1 MRINA
6 PEQASP
12 AITPGSPK
20 ALDAWRV
27 GQVLNATVIET
38 AAQGAI
44 TLRINN
50 TLIQAQSQLPV
61 SPGQQLSLQVANAG
75 KQTVLKVIE
84 PTASTDPVTQALRVA
99 LPRQTALPP
108 LLANLAWLSAPSEKA
123 QASPLSPAV
132 TQLASQL
139 FNNLASAAST
149 ATAQGFKDALY
160 NSGLFLENKL
170 AHAAPGQ
177 EQQGLKND
185 FKGGLL
191 RLLEG
196 LHAEGARS
204 QNSLGQPSAT
214 QPPPLPGSPL
224 QAQPAVSASLPAQSS
239 SGAIA
244 ELTHQTEGTLAR
256 LQLNQLA
263 SLPTAEHPAPLW
275 TLELPLRH
283 NGRADLLHMRIEQDQ
298 TAKKPGAQNA
308 SWTVSLGLDLDGL
321 GPMHARITL
330 AGERISTTLWAE
342 RGETVALLDK
352 HINELHNGLTRAGL
366 KTDTIRCQLGAPPR
380 ATTESALT
388 NEMALVDLTA

>member
-1 MRINA
+1 
-6 PEQASP
+6 
-12 AITPGSPK
+12 
-20 ALDAWRV
+20 V
-27 GQVLNATVIET
+27 GQVLSATVIET

-75 KQTVLKVIE
+75 KQTILKVIE
-84 PTASTDPVTQALRVA
+84 PTAPADPLTQALRVA

-108 LLANLAWLSAPSEKA
+108 LLANLAWLAASSEKA
-123 QASPLSPAV
+123 QAAPLSPAV
-132 TQLASQL
+132 TQLTSQL
-139 FNNLASAAST
+139 FNNLASAASV

-170 AHAAPGQ
+170 AHPASGQ
-177 EQQGLKND
+177 EQQGLPND
-185 FKGGLL
+185 FKAGLL

-204 QNSLGQPSAT
+204 QNSSNLPTTA
-214 QPPPLPGSPL
+214 QPPLRDSPL
-224 QAQPAVSASLPAQSS
+224 QAQPAVSASIPAQSS
-239 SGAIA
+239 SGAAA
-244 ELTHQTEGTLAR
+244 ELTHQTEGALAR
-256 LQLNQLA
+256 LQLNQLT

-298 TAKKPGAQNA
+298 TTKQSGAQNT

-330 AGERISTTLWAE
+330 AGERVSTTLWAE

-352 HINELHNGLTRAGL
+352 HLDELYHGLTRAGL
-366 KTDTIRCQLGAPPR
+366 KTDTIRCQQGEPPR
-380 ATTESALT
+380 ATSGAAIT

>member
-84 PTASTDPVTQALRVA
+84 SAVPTDPLAQALRVA
-99 LPRQTALPP
+99 LPRQAALPP
-108 LLANLAWLSAPSEKA
+108 LLANLAWLSAPAEKA

-139 FNNLASAAST
+139 FNNLASAASA
-149 ATAQGFKDALY
+149 ATAQGLKDALY
-160 NSGLFLENKL
+160 NSGLFLESKL
-170 AHAAPGQ
+170 AHPGQ
-177 EQQGLKND
+177 EQQGLPSD
-185 FKGGLL
+185 FKAGLL
-191 RLLEG
+191 RLLEK
-196 LHAEGARS
+196 LHAEGARG
-204 QNSLGQPSAT
+204 QNSSGQPSAT
-214 QPPPLPGSPL
+214 QPPPLRGSPL

-239 SGAIA
+239 SDAAA
-244 ELTHQTEGTLAR
+244 ELTHQTEGALAR
-256 LQLNQLA
+256 LQINQLT
-263 SLPTAEHPAPLW
+263 SLPATEHPAPLW

-298 TAKKPGAQNA
+298 AAKKPGAQNA

-330 AGERISTTLWAE
+330 AGERVSATLWAE
-342 RGETVALLDK
+342 RGDTVALLDK

-366 KTDTIRCQLGAPPR
+366 KTDTLRCQQGEPPR
-380 ATTESALT
+380 ATADTAIT

>member
-6 PEQASP
+6 TEQASP
-12 AITPGSPK
+12 AITPGNPK

-38 AAQGAI
+38 AARGAI

-84 PTASTDPVTQALRVA
+84 PATLTDPLTQALRVA
-99 LPRQTALPP
+99 LPRQAALPP
-108 LLANLAWLSAPSEKA
+108 LLANLAWLAAPSEKA
-123 QASPLSPAV
+123 QLSPAV

-139 FNNLASAAST
+139 FNNLASAASAT
-149 ATAQGFKDALY
+149 TAQGLKDALY
-160 NSGLFLENKL
+160 NSGPFLENKL
-170 AHAAPGQ
+170 AHAAD
-177 EQQGLKND
+177 QQGLKND
-185 FKGGLL
+185 VKAGLL

-196 LHAEGARS
+196 LHAESVRG
-204 QNSLGQPSAT
+204 QNSSSQSSAT
-214 QPPPLPGSPL
+214 QQPPLPGSPL
-224 QAQPAVSASLPAQSS
+224 QAQPTVPASLAALSH
-239 SGAIA
+239 SGAAA
-244 ELTHQTEGTLAR
+244 ELTRQTEGALAR
-256 LQLNQLA
+256 LQLNQLT
-263 SLPTAEHPAPLW
+263 SLPTTEHPAPLW

-298 TAKKPGAQNA
+298 TAKRSNTQNA

-321 GPMHARITL
+321 GPLHARITL
-330 AGERISTTLWAE
+330 AGERVSTTLWAE

-352 HINELHNGLTRAGL
+352 HIDELYHGLARAGL
-366 KTDTIRCQLGAPPR
+366 KTDTIRCQQGEPPR
-380 ATTESALT
+380 TTAEVAIASQ
-388 NEMALVDLTA
+388 MALVDLTA

>member
-1 MRINA
+1 MRVNA

-61 SPGQQLSLQVANAG
+61 SPGQQLSLQVANTG
-75 KQTVLKVIE
+75 QQTVLKVIE
-84 PTASTDPVTQALRVA
+84 PAAPTDPLTQALRVA
-99 LPRQTALPP
+99 LPRQAALPP
-108 LLANLAWLSAPSEKA
+108 LLANLAWLSAPSGTA
-123 QASPLSPAV
+123 QASTLSPAV

-139 FNNLASAAST
+139 FNNLASAASAT
-149 ATAQGFKDALY
+149 TAQGLKDALY

-170 AHAAPGQ
+170 AHQVPRQ
-177 EQQGLKND
+177 DQQGLKND
-185 FKGGLL
+185 FKAGLL

-196 LHAEGARS
+196 LHAESVRG
-204 QNSLGQPSAT
+204 QNSPGQPSAT
-214 QPPPLPGSPL
+214 QPPSLRGSPL
-224 QAQPAVSASLPAQSS
+224 QAQPAVPASLPVQSP
-239 SGAIA
+239 SGAVA
-244 ELTHQTEGTLAR
+244 ELTQQTEGALAR
-256 LQLNQLA
+256 LQLNQLT
-263 SLPTAEHPAPLW
+263 SLPAAEHPAPLW

-298 TAKKPGAQNA
+298 TAKRSSTQNA

-330 AGERISTTLWAE
+330 ANERVSTTLWAE

-352 HINELHNGLTRAGL
+352 HIDELRHGLAHAGL
-366 KTDTIRCQLGAPPR
+366 KTDTIRCQQGEPPR
-380 ATTESALT
+380 ATSEAAIT

>member
-12 AITPGSPK
+12 AITPSSPK

-27 GQVLNATVIET
+27 GQILNATVIET

-50 TLIQAQSQLPV
+50 ILVQAQSQLPV
-61 SPGQQLSLQVANAG
+61 SPGQQLSLQVANTG

-84 PTASTDPVTQALRVA
+84 PAVPVDPLSQALRVA

-108 LLANLAWLSAPSEKA
+108 LLANLAWLATPSEKA
-123 QASPLSPAV
+123 QASPLPPAV

-139 FNNLASAAST
+139 FNNLASAASA
-149 ATAQGFKDALY
+149 ATAQGLKDALY

-170 AHAAPGQ
+170 AHQLPGQ
-177 EQQGLKND
+177 EQQGLPND
-185 FKGGLL
+185 LKAGLL

-204 QNSLGQPSAT
+204 QNSPGQPSAT
-214 QPPPLPGSPL
+214 QPPPLWGSPL
-224 QAQPAVSASLPAQSS
+224 QAQPAVPASLPAQSPA
-239 SGAIA
+239 GAIA
-244 ELTHQTEGTLAR
+244 ELTHQTEGALAR
-256 LQLNQLA
+256 LQLNQLT
-263 SLPTAEHPAPLW
+263 SLPTAEHPAPFW

-283 NGRADLLHMRIEQDQ
+283 NSRADLLHMRIEQDR
-298 TAKKPGAQNA
+298 TAKQSSAQNP
-308 SWTVSLGLDLDGL
+308 SWTVSLGFDLDGL

-330 AGERISTTLWAE
+330 AGQRVSTTLWAAHS
-342 RGETVALLDK
+342 ETVALLDK
-352 HINELHNGLTRAGL
+352 HIDELYHGLARAGL
-366 KTDTIRCQLGAPPR
+366 KTDTIHCQQGEPPR
-380 ATTESALT
+380 AAAGAAIT